1 MRFLN
6 VIVSLALVDLSAAG
20 TSEEGKAWLA
30 EKAKEP
36 GVVSLPS
43 GLMYKVIKDGA
54 AAGSFPRAFGGASP
68 R

>member
-1 MRFLN
+1 MFARL
-6 VIVSLALVDLSAAG
+6 VVALAAVAPLASSTDEA
-20 TSEEGKAWLA
+20 GKAWLA
-30 EKAKEP
+30 EKATEA
-36 GVVSLPS
+36 GVISLPS